1 MLRAVNEFVSPILGA
16 GEVERVITYMDNLLA
31 KVQEAL
37 KAAFDVDPQSVTI
50 DTTPNDIPAWDS
62 MGHIALVSSLER
74 AFGLSFDVDE
84 VMEMENV
91 RQILRIVQSKLP
103 KP

>member
-1 MLRAVNEFVSPILGA
+1 MEEPLI
-16 GEVERVITYMDNLLA
+16 
-31 KVQEAL
+31 KVQAAF
-37 KAAFDVDPQSVTI
+37 KAAFDVEPQSITI
-50 DTTPNDIPAWDS
+50 DTTPADIPAWDS
-62 MGHIALVSSLER
+62 MGHVALVSSLEQ

-91 RQILRIVQSKLP
+91 RQIVKIVEAKLA